1 MKQRRLSPW
10 ARLLLAASMGSQP
23 SRVSFPRVCVRS
35 PGAGPGGLSAGTLGG
50 RRPGALAL
58 RGDPVAGSWS
68 VCSSRPGSSLAS
80 HQVGVGED
88 SSKAPAPAGARRGG
102 RGPLPRSPAW
112 GCPRRPA
119 AVWDHLSRG
128 RAVPGALETLWCPLL
143 KDAGPPLREAWAR
156 TGNPVQEQLAVLA
169 LGDVLAGAEGPSLR
183 GSLRPFWV
191 AGRAAPPVLTVP
203 ACPQHSA
210 SP

>member
-1 MKQRRLSPW
+1 MGASALGS
-10 ARLLLAASMGSQP
+10 LNGVAAISGILPQGLCSQP
-23 SRVSFPRVCVRS
+23 WGW
-35 PGAGPGGLSAGTLGG
+35 PGKPLGRDPGRKAAW
-50 RRPGALAL
+50 ALAL

-143 KDAGPPLREAWAR
+143 KDAGPPLRGAWAR
-156 TGNPVQEQLAVLA
+156 TGNPAQEQLAVLA